1 MSVKHPTLTWIAI
14 LVFGAGLI
22 TDALVAGLPTA
33 EELRSAAE
41 AGDPWAQLNLG
52 AAYDHG
58 LAGMPRD
65 PRQAVIWYRRAA
77 EQGLAKAEFNLA
89 HCLVTGCDGTTDPAE
104 ARRWMRQAAEQD
116 MADAQFLYGVMLAEG
131 LGGPVDHAEAR
142 RWLQRAARAGQ
153 VDAADYLAR
162 FED

>member
-1 MSVKHPTLTWIAI
+1 MSVKRPTLIWVAI

-22 TDALVAGLPTA
+22 TGALAAGQPTA

-65 PRQAVIWYRRAA
+65 PRRAVTWYRRAA
-77 EQGLAKAEFNLA
+77 EQGLAKAQFNLA

-104 ARRWMRQAAEQD
+104 ARRWMRRAAEQD

-142 RWLQRAARAGQ
+142 QWLHRAASAGQ
-153 VDAADYLAR
+153 ADAAEYLAR
-162 FED
+162 FGD